1 MARRLRTNW
10 EYHEQK
16 RKELRKKTFNDLF
29 ADMESAFDLEF
40 RMIENNKQMILWAA
54 DVGELPEGKHKR
66 MISRYGS
73 YGMFSY
79 PGGYDDMMGFDD
91 FVGELDYVEISKTN
105 LDNLI
110 SNAWAYQPHNFKSD
124 IGKILDMSFNKI
136 CNGETVAFGGT
147 ISNVIRLND
156 DWCSFVLYT
165 GNPF

>member
-1 MARRLRTNW
+1 MARRFRKDW
-10 EYHEQK
+10 EQRE
-16 RKELRKKTFNDLF
+16 KELKKKMFRNLYT
-29 ADMESAFDLEF
+29 DMGPPSDLEF
-40 RMIENNKQMILWAA
+40 KMIQNSKQMILWAA
-54 DVGELPEGKHKR
+54 DVGELPDGKHKR
-66 MISRYGS
+66 MISGYGS

-91 FVGELDYVEISKTN
+91 FVGELDYVEISKTD

-110 SNAWAYQPHNFKSD
+110 SNAWAYQPHDFKSD
-124 IGKILDMSFNKI
+124 MEKILNMSFDKI
-136 CNGETVAFGGT
+136 CNGKTVAFGGT